1 MCINKFFIKS
11 AVKIDKKNI
20 LKSAVLPILLALLS
34 SATFAQQTAGGTQIQ
49 NQAAATYSDASGN
62 NYATVSNT
70 VSVTV
75 ANVSGLTI
83 TPDAG
88 SVSAVVAGQQDVI
101 YPLRVTN
108 TGNFSDQVRFLANG
122 NSLQITGAGTIS
134 RAVIDVDGSGT
145 INAGDTD
152 ILTNNSTVTSALIL
166 QNGYID
172 VLVEVDINSNATA
185 GSVVNVQLGDAAT
198 GSPTYDNQAADSSA
212 HEIRTVSTSSVNG
225 LREARGDVWATV
237 ENDAQLVLTLTA
249 PAGPVSLGSNI
260 SYAWQVC
267 NTGLRTA
274 QSVTLTNAP
283 GGSNSGVF
291 IFSPI
296 PVGTS
301 LASGQTFPAGTLYS
315 TSALSVSPLTATYTT
330 SAPSDLS
337 TVRRVAFNVGSTLA
351 VSACSTSVSMAV
363 TITTSDAT
371 LDIYEIGDVFAQ
383 NTVSST
389 ITDQSGDSVANSG
402 DGNANYDE
410 GTPPGNTDG
419 NGIQQPTTI
428 TRIGAVLLGPLNS
441 PTATGPSSTNDD
453 YTNRSTST
461 GIAGVAF
468 GGVTTANATVV
479 FTNTIRNTGNA
490 NDTFALSRESSPAGF
505 TVEISIDNGL
515 NYTTV
520 TTNTV
525 NLAVAFGLDAN
536 ILVRVTAPAGTNV
549 LQASGF
555 PVVIRATST
564 LTSTANNETINR
576 LYTGVLRLDKT
587 ATVVN
592 ATGVGGATD
601 PVPGADIEYSIAY
614 RNITSTG
621 GSGNAELT
629 ISTIVINEDGSSSPN
644 NWAAT
649 TDQVVGSAS
658 DTLGGTIT
666 GDTINSTVLTDTI
679 ASLAPQQTGTFTFR
693 RRIR

>member
-1 MCINKFFIKS
+1 MCSNKFFINFLP
-11 AVKIDKKNI
+11 AADKKSV
-20 LKSAVLPILLALLS
+20 LKVAVFTFLFALLNS
-34 SATFAQQTAGGTQIQ
+34 NVFAQQSAGGTQIQ

-62 NYATVSNT
+62 NYSTVSNT
-70 VSVTV
+70 VTVTV

-83 TPDAG
+83 TPDNG
-88 SVSAVVAGQQDVI
+88 SVSSVVPGQQHMI
-101 YPLRVTN
+101 YPFRVTN

-122 NSLQITGAGTIS
+122 QSIQITGSGTIS
-134 RAVIDVDGSGT
+134 RAVIDVNGSGT

-152 ILTNNSTVTSALIL
+152 IFTNNATVNSASIA

-172 VLVEVDINSNATA
+172 VLVEVDVNSNATA
-185 GSVVNVQLGDAAT
+185 GSVINVQLGDAAT
-198 GSPTYDNQAADSSA
+198 GSPTYDNQASDGSA

-225 LREARGDVWATV
+225 LREARGDVSATV

-260 SYAWQVC
+260 SYSWQVC
-267 NTGLRTA
+267 NTGLRSA
-274 QSVTLTNAP
+274 QSITLVNAP
-283 GGSNSGVF
+283 GGSNTGIF
-291 IFSPI
+291 IFAPI
-296 PVGTS
+296 PVGTA
-301 LASGQTFPAGTLYS
+301 LASGQTFPAGTLYT

-330 SAPSDLS
+330 TAPSDLS
-337 TVRRVAFNVGSTLA
+337 TVRRVAFNVSSTLA
-351 VSACSTSVSMAV
+351 VSACSTSISMAV

-383 NTVSST
+383 NTVASA

-402 DGNANYDE
+402 DGNANFDE
-410 GTPPGNTDG
+410 GNQPGNVDG
-419 NGIQQPTTI
+419 NGVQQPTLL
-428 TRIGAVLLGPLNS
+428 TRVGAVLLGPLNS
-441 PTATGPSSTNDD
+441 PNATGPTSTNDD

-468 GGVTTANATVV
+468 GGVTTASGTIV

-490 NDTFALSRESSPAGF
+490 NDTFIISRESAPAGF
-505 TVEISIDNGL
+505 TVEISTDGA

-525 NLAVAFGLDAN
+525 NLAVAFGADAN
-536 ILVRVTAPAGTNV
+536 IFVRVTAPAGTNV

-555 PVVIRATST
+555 PVIIRATST
-564 LTSTANNETINR
+564 LTSSANNETINR
-576 LYTGVLRLDKT
+576 LYTGVLRLDKSV
-587 ATVVN
+587 AIIN
-592 ATGVGGATD
+592 ATGVGGVTD

-614 RNITSTG
+614 RNISSTG
-621 GSGNAELT
+621 GSGNGELT
-629 ISTIVINEDGSSSPN
+629 ISSVVITENGSNSPN

-649 TDQVVGSAS
+649 TDQVVGSSS
-658 DTLGGTIT
+658 DTLGGTIA
-666 GDTINSTVLTDTI
+666 GDTANSTALTDTI
-679 ASLAPQQTGTFTFR
+679 TSISPQQSGTFKFR